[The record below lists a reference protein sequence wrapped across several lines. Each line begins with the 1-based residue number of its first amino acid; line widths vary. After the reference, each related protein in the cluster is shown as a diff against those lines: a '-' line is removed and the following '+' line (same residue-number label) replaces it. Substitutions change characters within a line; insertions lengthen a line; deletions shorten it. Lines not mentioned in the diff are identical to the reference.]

1 MLFGCNC
8 RWTEIVIAVIIFVL
22 AISPDLLGIDWS
34 LKLVAV
40 AAIALVIHAFLCD
53 NCGCPVDGGEKA
65 AKGK

>member
-1 MLFGCNC
+1 M
-8 RWTEIVIAVIIFVL
+8 IAVIIFVL